1 MVPPTA
7 TDTDLPSVGRRY
19 DLDGRRLYVHRAG
32 SGGPAVV
39 LLPGAGGLGLD
50 YLNLHTAVAKFTTAV
65 LYDRGG
71 TGWSDPLELPRSLT
85 EVADELRAL
94 LRVVGIAPPY
104 VLVGHSLGGFYARR
118 YAQRWPD
125 EVAGVLLLDP
135 AHEDFD
141 RHQPEVARQFS
152 EEWKKR
158 PPMEITPELVAA
170 YRPFFEAM
178 LAGWPA
184 EIRGPLVERHLDM
197 RYIPNGLKE
206 ASNVD
211 ALGAEIRS
219 GGATPAVP
227 TIVYTA
233 TGIDASQRMMSPE
246 EVIEG
251 NNQAKLACNEAF
263 VAAVPGAEHRV
274 LADASHVLIHIQR
287 EDAAVQGVRDLI
299 ARAAVARAS

>member
-7 TDTDLPSVGRRY
+7 TETDLPPVGRRY
-19 DLDGRRLYVHRAG
+19 DLDGRRLYLHRAG

-39 LLPGAGGLGLD
+39 LLPGAGGMGLD
-50 YLNLHTAVAKFTTAV
+50 YFNLHTALAPLTTTV

-71 TGWSDPLELPRSLT
+71 TGWSDPLDLPRSLT
-85 EVADELRAL
+85 EVTDELRAL
-94 LRVVGIAPPY
+94 LAVAGIAPPY
-104 VLVGHSLGGFYARR
+104 LLVGHSLGGFYARR
-118 YAQRWPD
+118 YAQRWPG
-125 EVAGVLLLDP
+125 EVAGLLLLDP
-135 AHEDFD
+135 AHEDFE
-141 RHQPEVARQFS
+141 RHQPEVARRYS
-152 EEWKKR
+152 EEWKSR

-178 LAGWPA
+178 FAGWPA

-206 ASNVD
+206 AANVD

-219 GGATPAVP
+219 GGPTPAVP

-251 NNQAKLACNEAF
+251 NNQAKLACNTAF
-263 VAAVPGAEHRV
+263 VATVPGAEHRV
-274 LADASHVLIHIQR
+274 LDDASHVLIHIQR
-287 EDAAVQGVRDLI
+287 EDAAVQGVRDLL
-299 ARAAVARAS
+299 APGRPAGAG